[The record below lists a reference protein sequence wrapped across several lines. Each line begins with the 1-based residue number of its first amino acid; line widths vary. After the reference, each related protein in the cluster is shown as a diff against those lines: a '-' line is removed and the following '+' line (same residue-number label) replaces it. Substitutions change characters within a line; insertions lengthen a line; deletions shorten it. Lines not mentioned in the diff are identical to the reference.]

1 MKENLEHKLR
11 IFQIF
16 ILNTKLRLQ
25 ISQKVVCEKFYAHK
39 KSFTCTKLLP
49 WIYQNLLFKKL
60 KENM

>member
-11 IFQIF
+11 IFQIV

-39 KSFTCTKLLP
+39 KKFYVYEIAAVNLSKFT
-49 WIYQNLLFKKL
+49 F
-60 KENM
+60 